1 MSEFHLPFRVTSR
14 LLYGVMLSMGGAFT
28 LLAVAVQVFSIPGGV
43 KLLSDVSGWVFAIF
57 AALYMYNR
65 QVLKKEA
72 LAKEAEQLKSQG
84 EPLEPEPRQIDKE

>member
-14 LLYGVMLSMGGAFT
+14 LLYGVMLSMGAAFT
-28 LLAVAVQVFSIPGGV
+28 LLAIAVQVFSVPGGA

-72 LAKEAEQLKSQG
+72 LAKEAERLKSQEENSEQ
-84 EPLEPEPRQIDKE
+84 EPQQIEKQ